1 MILYSEVFIIAS
13 KKRITLAPDHIYVPK
28 HEIITKN
35 EAEGVLEK
43 HHCQPTDLP
52 LIFVNDPA
60 IVGLGVKPG
69 DMIKITRKSATAGKS
84 FYYRYVVEV

>member
-1 MILYSEVFIIAS
+1 MAS
-13 KKRITLAPDHIYVPK
+13 KKNIVLVPDHILVPK
-28 HEIITKN
+28 HEIMAKK
-35 EAEGVLEK
+35 EAEEVLK
-43 HHCQPTDLP
+43 TYNCRTTDLP

-69 DMIKITRKSATAGKS
+69 DMIKIIRKSATAGES